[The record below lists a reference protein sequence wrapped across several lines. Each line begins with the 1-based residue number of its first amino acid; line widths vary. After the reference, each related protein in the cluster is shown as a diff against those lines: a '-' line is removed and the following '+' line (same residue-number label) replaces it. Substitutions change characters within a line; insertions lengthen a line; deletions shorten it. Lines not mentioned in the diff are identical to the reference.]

1 MTWLRHYLKLFA
13 DDVRHQKLRAF
24 LTLFGIVWGSAAVT
38 LLLAFG
44 FGFRERIEI
53 NMKGLGENIVIA
65 WPQRTSKAW
74 QGLPDGRPIRMTQ
87 DDIDVLRARVP
98 EIARISGE
106 SSITGKTVKLDR
118 TALSPQIHGVNG
130 EFAEM
135 RNMIPE
141 AGGRFL
147 NALDV
152 TQRRRSIFIGDKLKN
167 DLFGHEEA
175 VGRYVQVA
183 GVPFLVVGVMQEKSQ
198 DSSYSGRDQD
208 KALMPLSTFRAIYG
222 RQYLNNFV
230 FQVADPRDVE
240 TAKEGVL
247 SVLAERHK
255 FDPSDKEALMLWDT
269 TENMKFLRT
278 FFLGFNLFLGIVG
291 ALTLVVGGIGVSN
304 IMNVVVEERTR
315 EIGIKMA
322 LGATRR
328 YVLGQFLFETLII
341 TFAGG
346 ALGLAIAVGIG
357 KLIAMLPIT
366 EYVGVPTVSLQVAAI
381 TAAVLGLV
389 GLLAGYFPARSAA
402 SLQPVEAL
410 RS

>member
-1 MTWLRHYLKLFA
+1 MTLLRHYLKLFA
-13 DDVRHQKLRAF
+13 DDVRHQKLRAL
-24 LTLFGIVWGSAAVT
+24 LTLFGVVWGSAAVT

-65 WPQRTSKAW
+65 WPQRTSKPW
-74 QGLPDGRPIRMTQ
+74 QGLPEGRPIRITER
-87 DDIDVLRARVP
+87 DVELMRARVP

-106 SSITGKTVKLDR
+106 TSITGKGVRIGR
-118 TALSPQIHGVNG
+118 TTLSPQIHGVNG
-130 EFAEM
+130 EFGEM
-135 RNMIPE
+135 RNLIPE
-141 AGGRFL
+141 GGGRFL
-147 NALDV
+147 NALDIG
-152 TQRRRSIFIGDKLKN
+152 QRRRSIFIGDKLAR
-167 DLFGHEEA
+167 DLFGPEEA
-175 VGRYVQVA
+175 VGRHVMVG
-183 GVPFLVVGVMQEKSQ
+183 GVPFLVIGVMQEKAQ

-208 KALMPLSTFRAIYG
+208 KALMPLSTFRALYG
-222 RQYLNNFV
+222 REYLNNFV

-240 TAKEGVL
+240 QAKEGVL

-255 FDPSDKEALMLWDT
+255 FDPTDKEALMLWDT
-269 TENMKFLRT
+269 TENLKFLGT

-322 LGATRR
+322 LGARKS
-328 YVLGQFLFETLII
+328 YVLGQFLFETLLI

-346 ALGLAIAVGIG
+346 LMGLGIAAGIG
-357 KLIAMLPIT
+357 KLISLLPIT
-366 EYVGVPTVSLQVAAI
+366 EFVGEPTVSLQVAAI

-389 GLLAGYFPARSAA
+389 GLLAGYFPARTAA
-402 SLQPVEAL
+402 NLQPVEAL